1 VGGLSADDTS
11 DEKDARVTTS
21 SAVVPL
27 QVVDVH
33 RVRLMRTSRYSHQ
46 NLAQLVSEA
55 PGLSQWIPG
64 TGEYLIAGRWR
75 HRDEIVSVLEVTTGP
90 NALRLLDHLAEAAA
104 AQGKRL
110 VVITE
115 QHERRSPLFY
125 RAAGM
130 TLLEQILVY
139 EAVIFGVPSQVPSLR
154 FERVE
159 QDDPFA
165 IGELLELDHQAFS
178 WLWRNSEE
186 EFAEYL
192 SDPRVDVYL
201 GRDPSGQ
208 AMSYVGITRM
218 RGWGH
223 LDRLAVAPAAQGE
236 GYGRESLAWAVRVLG
251 SRGARRI
258 ALSTQAR
265 NARSRRL
272 YERFGFRR
280 APSFDYDMYG
290 RWLGDPV
297 AMV

>member
-1 VGGLSADDTS
+1 MGVLLAGETAD
-11 DEKDARVTTS
+11 EEDAKVAAY

-33 RVRLMRTSRYSHQ
+33 RVRLKRTSRFSHQ
-46 NLAQLVSEA
+46 NLAQILREA
-55 PGLSQWIPG
+55 PGLSQWIPDS
-64 TGEYLIAGRWR
+64 GEYLIAGRWR

-90 NALRLLDHLAEAAA
+90 NALRLIGHLVEAAA
-104 AQGKRL
+104 VQGKRL
-110 VVITE
+110 VVVTE

-125 RAAGM
+125 HEAGM

-139 EAVIFGVPSQVPSLR
+139 EAVIFGLPPGVPSLR
-154 FERVE
+154 FERVNK
-159 QDDPFA
+159 DDPFA
-165 IGELLELDHQAFS
+165 MGELLELDHQAFS
-178 WLWRNSEE
+178 WLWRNSAD

-201 GRDPSGQ
+201 GRDSCGQ

-236 GYGRESLAWAVRVLG
+236 GYGRESLEWAVRVLG
-251 SRGARRI
+251 SRGARRV

-280 APSFDYDMYG
+280 APAFDYDIYG

-297 AMV
+297 PIE